1 MAGLFKLFVI
11 QSQDAWGVRN
21 RLRTVWR
28 QTQADGIN
36 QASVRVFGHGGFI
49 MIAP

>member
-28 QTQADGIN
+28 RTQADLWNKSSLSQSFSATVG
-36 QASVRVFGHGGFI
+36 SS
-49 MIAP
+49 